1 MRSDEQLDGLCAGA
15 MVDQAARARQ
25 FIYDELVA
33 TETDYIRDLKAV
45 ILVRSSAVTWLSHDT
60 PDCHMTVT

>member
-1 MRSDEQLDGLCAGA
+1 MRSDEQLDGLCGGA

-25 FIYDELVA
+25 FIYAELVA

-45 ILVRSSAVTWLSHDT
+45 ILVSSAVTWLSYDH
-60 PDCHMTVT
+60 HMTP